1 MQSDKLTSG
10 LNGRGIKEEKLN
22 TKNLLNIKINI
33 ILKFMDKEKWN
44 WSLSIGF
51 YPGILFG
58 TRAYEEDHSI
68 TYVFY
73 IPFVDIAL
81 EIPYNNESI

>member
-1 MQSDKLTSG
+1 MARKKK
-10 LNGRGIKEEKLN
+10 KEVPVVKH
-22 TKNLLNIKINI
+22 
-33 ILKFMDKEKWN
+33 N

-58 TRAYEEDHSI
+58 SRAYEEEKSV

-73 IPFVDIAL
+73 LPFVDIAL
-81 EIPYNNESI
+81 ELPN

>member
-1 MQSDKLTSG
+1 
-10 LNGRGIKEEKLN
+10 
-22 TKNLLNIKINI
+22 
-33 ILKFMDKEKWN
+33 MDKEKWN

-58 TRAYEEDHSI
+58 IRAYEEEDI
-68 TYVFY
+68 LTYVFY

-81 EIPYNNESI
+81 ELPYNNESI

>member
-1 MQSDKLTSG
+1 MAKKKK
-10 LNGRGIKEEKLN
+10 KETPIVK
-22 TKNLLNIKINI
+22 
-33 ILKFMDKEKWN
+33 DN

-58 TRAYEEDHSI
+58 SRAYEEPNQL

-81 EIPYNNESI
+81 EIYK

>member
-22 TKNLLNIKINI
+22 IKNWSVIKISI

-51 YPGILFG
+51 YPGVLFG
-58 TRAYEEDHSI
+58 TRAYEEDHSV

-73 IPFVDIAL
+73 IPFIDIAL
-81 EIPYNNESI
+81 EIPYK

>member
-22 TKNLLNIKINI
+22 IKNWSVIKISI

-51 YPGILFG
+51 YPGVLFG
-58 TRAYEEDHSI
+58 TRAYEEDHSV

>member
-1 MQSDKLTSG
+1 MRYLQ
-10 LNGRGIKEEKLN
+10 
-22 TKNLLNIKINI
+22 KNNNMK
-33 ILKFMDKEKWN
+33 KEKWN

-58 TRAYEEDHSI
+58 TRAYEEDNSL

-73 IPFVDIAL
+73 VPFVDVAL
-81 EIPYNNESI
+81 IIPYNNESI

>member
-1 MQSDKLTSG
+1 MRSDKLTSG
-10 LNGRGIKEEKLN
+10 LNGRGIKEEE
-22 TKNLLNIKINI
+22 LNIKNWSVIKISI

-51 YPGILFG
+51 YPGLLFG
-58 TRAYEEDHSI
+58 CRAYEEKDRL

-73 IPFVDIAL
+73 LPFVDIAL
-81 EIPYNNESI
+81 ELPYK

>member
-1 MQSDKLTSG
+1 
-10 LNGRGIKEEKLN
+10 
-22 TKNLLNIKINI
+22 
-33 ILKFMDKEKWN
+33 MDKEKWN

-51 YPGILFG
+51 YPGVLFG
-58 TRAYEEDHSI
+58 TRSYEEEHSV

-81 EIPYNNESI
+81 EIPYK

>member
-10 LNGRGIKEEKLN
+10 LNGRGIKEGK
-22 TKNLLNIKINI
+22 LNIKNWSVIKI
-33 ILKFMDKEKWN
+33 STILKFMDKEKWN

-58 TRAYEEDHSI
+58 ARTYEEQDRL

-73 IPFVDIAL
+73 LPFVDIAF
-81 EIPYNNESI
+81 EMPYN

>member
-1 MQSDKLTSG
+1 MQSAKLISG
-10 LNGRGIKEEKLN
+10 LNGRGIKEEELN
-22 TKNLLNIKINI
+22 IKNWSVIKINI

-58 TRAYEEDHSI
+58 ARTYEEENQVTH
-68 TYVFY
+68 VLY

>member
-1 MQSDKLTSG
+1 MLSDKLTSG
-10 LNGRGIKEEKLN
+10 LYGRGIKEEE
-22 TKNLLNIKINI
+22 LNIKNWSVIKISI

-58 TRAYEEDHSI
+58 ARAYEEQDRL

-73 IPFVDIAL
+73 IPFVDVAL
-81 EIPYNNESI
+81 ELPYKNESI

>member
-22 TKNLLNIKINI
+22 IKNWSVIKISI

-51 YPGILFG
+51 YPGLLFG
-58 TRAYEEDHSI
+58 CRAYEEKDRL

-73 IPFVDIAL
+73 LPFVDIAL
-81 EIPYNNESI
+81 ELPYK

>member
-1 MQSDKLTSG
+1 
-10 LNGRGIKEEKLN
+10 
-22 TKNLLNIKINI
+22 
-33 ILKFMDKEKWN
+33 MDKEKWN

-58 TRAYEEDHSI
+58 TRAYEEEISI